1 MGNRGK
7 GTKGKSAKK
16 GKGGKG
22 GKKGGGASKWGDESA
37 ARDDGEPV
45 KKKRR
50 FVTQV
55 GLFLVD

>member
-37 ARDDGEPV
+37 ARDEGGEPV

-50 FVTQV
+50 FLTQV
-55 GLFLVD
+55 SFVVY